1 MLFGA
6 VDECRNPA
14 AARPRPLALYFL
26 LQSGSLYFFAMGK
39 SSKRKREV
47 SEEPQEE
54 EGFQVGRLFTLFC
67 GLVSLAFREQKS

>member
-1 MLFGA
+1 
-6 VDECRNPA
+6 
-14 AARPRPLALYFL
+14 
-26 LQSGSLYFFAMGK
+26 MGK